1 MNKKK
6 YIIPQ
11 LMTETKF
18 LMKETLCQ
26 RSGDTSSQTN
36 IDGENTGTPR
46 DDDDVIGDGTGAKG
60 RGMEYGN
67 IW

>member
-1 MNKKK
+1 MNKKS

-18 LMKETLCQ
+18 LMKETLCAG
-26 RSGDTSSQTN
+26 STGTGSQTT
-36 IDGENTGTPR
+36 IGDNTNPTDR
-46 DDDDVIGDGTGAKG
+46 DDEGVIGDDTGAKG
-60 RGMEYGN
+60 RGMEFGN

>member
-1 MNKKK
+1 
-6 YIIPQ
+6 
-11 LMTETKF
+11 MTETKF

-26 RSGDTSSQTN
+26 RSGGTSSQTN
-36 IDGENTGTPR
+36 INDQNTDTPR
-46 DDDDVIGDGTGAKG
+46 DDDGVEGDAGVKG